1 MNRSTTLPPESS
13 LRWTGQEVLKETFRK
28 EAERH
33 LLHEMG
39 QYLKMNLL
47 HLHCVVLSS
56 PQSSARAAIRSKNLL
71 VFVSV
76 PLRVTGLGPG
86 LLPLLTLLG

>member
-13 LRWTGQEVLKETFRK
+13 SRWTGQEVLKETFGTT
-28 EAERH
+28 AERH

-39 QYLKMNLL
+39 QYLETDML
-47 HLHCVVLSS
+47 HLHCVLLSS
-56 PQSSARAAIRSKNLL
+56 PQSSARATTHSKNLL
-71 VFVSV
+71 SA

-86 LLPLLTLLG
+86 LLPLLSLLG